1 MASYRVIERAIDKL
15 ARRHG
20 AHINEYDANNGADN
34 ARRLTG
40 KNGMPNMRDFTAGVA
55 NRSCSVRIPRQVSED
70 KRGYLEDRR
79 PAANADPYRVISI
92 LLRTCIFD
100 E

>member
-1 MASYRVIERAIDKL
+1 MIERAIDKL

-40 KNGMPNMRDFTAGVA
+40 KNGMPHIRDFTAGTLYTFL
-55 NRSCSVRIPRQVSED
+55 NLRFRIHEHFSGLTTRS
-70 KRGYLEDRR
+70 KR
-79 PAANADPYRVISI
+79 NV
-92 LLRTCIFD
+92 
-100 E
+100 

>member
-1 MASYRVIERAIDKL
+1 MLAYYLKNIFFFLKVDKKWF
-15 ARRHG
+15 
-20 AHINEYDANNGADN
+20 NEKYIF
-34 ARRLTG
+34 L
-40 KNGMPNMRDFTAGVA
+40 GVA

-70 KRGYLEDRR
+70 KRGYFEDRR
-79 PAANADPYRVISI
+79 PAANADPYRIVSI

>member
-1 MASYRVIERAIDKL
+1 MYVKIILVFLFYYTCVHRVIERAIDKL

-40 KNGMPNMRDFTAGVA
+40 KNGMPHIRDFTAGTY
-55 NRSCSVRIPRQVSED
+55 IPCFGRHV
-70 KRGYLEDRR
+70 KPLV
-79 PAANADPYRVISI
+79 PAA
-92 LLRTCIFD
+92 F
-100 E
+100 